1 MDAVTTVVNSLKSR
15 FADNNSNQNSVQE
28 SIIALETKME
38 GIIRKTQVILDEM
51 KEEMKTKYS
60 KTMNTDQKMERF

>member
-1 MDAVTTVVNSLKSR
+1 
-15 FADNNSNQNSVQE
+15 
-28 SIIALETKME
+28 ME
-38 GIIRKTQVILDEM
+38 GILRKTQVILDEM